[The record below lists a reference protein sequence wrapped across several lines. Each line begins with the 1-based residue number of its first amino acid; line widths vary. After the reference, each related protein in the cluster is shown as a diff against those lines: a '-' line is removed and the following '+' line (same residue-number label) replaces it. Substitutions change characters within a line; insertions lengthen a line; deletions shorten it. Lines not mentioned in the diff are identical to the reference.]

1 MGNLS
6 GRIIIA
12 AGANV
17 WPHEMDTARALASA
31 GIEVR
36 FICRREGQ
44 YIHTPDILING
55 FEWEIKSPQ
64 SSNAKALQRNLR
76 KALHQ
81 ANRVIIDSIRIK
93 GMPDAVVE
101 RELRKLSQSMR
112 SLRSLKFV
120 TKKRTV
126 IDIL

>member
-1 MGNLS
+1 ML
-6 GRIIIA
+6 I
-12 AGANV
+12 
-17 WPHEMDTARALASA
+17 DLA
-31 GIEVR
+31 VQR
-36 FICRREGQ
+36 FA
-44 YIHTPDILING
+44 
-55 FEWEIKSPQ
+55 FA
-64 SSNAKALQRNLR
+64 SNNHR
-76 KALHQ
+76 HQ

-101 RELRKLSQSMR
+101 RELRKLSQSMG